1 MIEKLSPARVGM
13 SSATNIYSGPARNS
27 ALRLFLGSLLGLS
40 LASCMTHP
48 EQKEA
53 PPEEALAHQI
63 ASPANR
69 VRSGTPVDLKEV
81 YWDKDEGE
89 LFIRYEA
96 EGTEYYG
103 FTDRDT
109 EQILTTHFDWFP
121 VFQVHVSDKATFDAE
136 RSRSMALRVEPHEVW
151 VGMVMSAVNQLTP
164 AEPGEGVLLNS
175 RDKEYFV
182 YRTKQGEVQII
193 QGMINKP
200 RGIPLLAS
208 YRFESLG
215 ETLTIILEEYLDK
228 QGITDDI
235 VVFTTGETGA
245 YARPFAIFR
254 QSDGLLLFC
263 SLEKFTFGST
273 PGTLS
278 MTAGKSAWQFT
289 RSYWLEFLN
298 RPVSFFSRLGYFV
311 RDTVWDISS
320 GVSIR
325 TFAYPNADDSEIPP
339 INEGPG
345 MDLKAWEAELD
356 DVFAEGSYM
365 GKAELLIGGDQFF
378 PRAIAAGIDARESI
392 KLRTYIF
399 DNDDFSVSIADLLKE
414 RSFDLSIQVMVDGLG
429 TQMAQ
434 TTAPETLPEDY
445 KAPNAITRYMKNDSN
460 VEVRSLTNPWF
471 TGDHTKTTIVDG
483 ELAFIGGMNIG
494 REYRW
499 EWHDLMLEVTGPVV
513 KAIEHE
519 FDATWAHAA
528 ILGDFV
534 YAGYSVKNSVEE
546 APPREGDYP
555 IRLLKTRPSESQIY
569 RAQIY
574 AIRNA
579 RSYAW
584 VENAYFASPEILYEL
599 VKARLRGV
607 DVRVIMPLE
616 GNHGIMNANN
626 VRAANTLLRY
636 GARVYTYPGMSHIKA
651 SIIDGWACLGSANFD
666 KLSFRV
672 NKEMNVGISHPAFV
686 NNLKVEV
693 FEADMQHSVEL
704 LEPLPENWHNTFSA
718 IVASQL

>member
-1 MIEKLSPARVGM
+1 MIHTTCL
-13 SSATNIYSGPARNS
+13 
-27 ALRLFLGSLLGLS
+27 ALTSLV

-48 EQKEA
+48 EQMEA
-53 PPEEALAHQI
+53 PPEEALAHQKV
-63 ASPANR
+63 SPGNM
-69 VRSGTPVDLKEV
+69 VRTGTPVGLKEI
-81 YWDKDEGE
+81 YWNEEEGE
-89 LFIRYEA
+89 LFLRYDA
-96 EGTEYYG
+96 EGDEYYG

-109 EQILTTHFDWFP
+109 EQIVTTHFDWFP
-121 VFQVHVSDKATFDAE
+121 VFQVHVSDKATFDSE
-136 RSRSMALRVEPHEVW
+136 RHKAVALRVEPHTVW
-151 VGMVMSAVNQLTP
+151 IDMVMSAVNQLTP
-164 AEPGEGVLLNS
+164 AQPGEGVLLNS
-175 RDKEYFV
+175 RDEEFFV
-182 YRTKQGEVQII
+182 YRTKQGDVQIV
-193 QGMINKP
+193 QGMMNKP
-200 RGIPLLAS
+200 RGIPMLAS

-215 ETLTIILEEYLDK
+215 ETLTILLKDYLDQ
-228 QGITDDI
+228 QGIEDNII
-235 VVFTTGETGA
+235 VFATGETGP

-254 QSDGLLLFC
+254 RSDGLLLFC
-263 SLEKFTFGST
+263 SLEPFTFGST
-273 PGTLS
+273 PGALS
-278 MTAGKSAWQFT
+278 TTAGKSAWQFT

-311 RDTVWDISS
+311 RDTVWDISA

-325 TFAYPNADDSEIPP
+325 TFAYPDAEGLEIPP
-339 INEGPG
+339 VNEGPG
-345 MDLKAWEAELD
+345 MDLEAWEAELD
-356 DVFAEGSYM
+356 DVFAEKTYL

-378 PRAIAAGIDARESI
+378 PRVIAAGIDAQESI

-414 RSFDLSIQVMVDGLG
+414 RSFDVSIQVMVDGLG

-434 TTAPETLPEDY
+434 TTAPETLPEDFE
-445 KAPNAITRYMKNDSN
+445 APIAITRYMKDDSN
-460 VEVRSLTNPWF
+460 IEVRSLTNPWF
-471 TGDHTKTTIVDG
+471 TGDHTKTTIIDSK
-483 ELAFIGGMNIG
+483 LAFIGGMNIG

-513 KAIEHE
+513 NAIEYE
-519 FDATWAHAA
+519 FDSTWAHAA

-546 APPREGDYP
+546 TAPREGDYP

-579 RSYAW
+579 KSYAW

-672 NKEMNVGISHPAFV
+672 NKEMNVGISHTSFV
-686 NNLKVEV
+686 NGLKAEV
-693 FEADMQHSVEL
+693 FEADMRHSIEL

>member
-1 MIEKLSPARVGM
+1 MIEKLPSDRISKLPASRAGALFRGAPAIRVIC
-13 SSATNIYSGPARNS
+13 T
-27 ALRLFLGSLLGLS
+27 ALLTFT

-48 EQKEA
+48 ETMEA
-53 PPEEALAHQI
+53 PPEEALTHQKV
-63 ASPANR
+63 SPGDM
-69 VRSGTPVDLKEV
+69 VRSGTPVDLKEM
-81 YWDKDEGE
+81 YWNREEGE
-89 LFIRYEA
+89 LYLRYEA

-109 EQILTTHFDWFP
+109 EQIITTHFDWFP
-121 VFQVHVSDKATFDAE
+121 VFRVHVSDQATFDSE
-136 RSRSMALRVEPHEVW
+136 RIRAVALRVEPHKVW
-151 VGMVMSAVNQLTP
+151 MDMVMSAVNQLTP
-164 AEPGEGVLLNS
+164 AQPGEGVLLNS
-175 RDKEYFV
+175 RDKEFFV
-182 YRTKQGEVQII
+182 YRTTQGDVQII
-193 QGMINKP
+193 QGIVNKP

-215 ETLTIILEEYLDK
+215 ETLTILIKDYLDK
-228 QGITDDI
+228 QGIEDNII
-235 VVFTTGETGA
+235 VFATGETGP

-254 QSDGLLLFC
+254 RSDGLLMFC
-263 SLEKFTFGST
+263 SLEPFTFGST
-273 PGTLS
+273 PGKFGT
-278 MTAGKSAWQFT
+278 TAGKSAWQFT

-311 RDTVWDISS
+311 RDTVWDIST

-325 TFAYPNADDSEIPP
+325 TFAYPDAEGVEIPP
-339 INEGPG
+339 VNEGPG

-356 DVFAEGSYM
+356 DVFADNAYM

-378 PRAIAAGIDARESI
+378 PRAIAAGIDAEESI

-399 DNDDFSVSIADLLKE
+399 DNDDFSVSIADFLRE

-434 TTAPETLPEDY
+434 TTAPDTLPEDF
-445 KAPNAITRYMKNDSN
+445 KAPIAITNYLKHDSN
-460 VEVRSLTNPWF
+460 IQVRSLTNPWF
-471 TGDHTKTTIVDG
+471 TGDHTKTTIIDG
-483 ELAFIGGMNIG
+483 KLAFIGGMNIG

-519 FDATWAHAA
+519 FDSTWAHAA
-528 ILGDFV
+528 VLGDFV
-534 YAGYSVKNSVEE
+534 YAGYSVSHSVEE
-546 APPREGDYP
+546 TAPREGDYP

-579 RSYAW
+579 KSYAW
-584 VENAYFASPEILYEL
+584 VENAYFASAEILYEL

-607 DVRVIMPLE
+607 DVRVIVPLE
-616 GNHGIMNANN
+616 GNHGMMNANN

-651 SIIDGWACLGSANFD
+651 AIIDGWACLGSANFD

-672 NKEMNVGISHPAFV
+672 NKEMNVGISHPSFV
-686 NNLKVEV
+686 NNLKVEI
-693 FEADMQHSVEL
+693 FEADMKHSVEL